1 MDFNKLLMLFTQN
14 DLLVEEV
21 HSLREDKDRLLRE
34 NKRLN
39 EEVGNIILS

>member
-1 MDFNKLLMLFTQN
+1 MGFNKLLMLFTQN

-21 HSLREDKDRLLRE
+21 HSLREDKDSLLRE